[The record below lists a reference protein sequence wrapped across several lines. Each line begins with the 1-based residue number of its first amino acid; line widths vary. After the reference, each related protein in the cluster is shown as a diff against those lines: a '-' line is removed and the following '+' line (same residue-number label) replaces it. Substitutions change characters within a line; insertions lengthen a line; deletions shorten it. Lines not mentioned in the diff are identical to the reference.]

1 MAEGYIIE
9 KHPSGGKIHPTRRR
23 ADVYF
28 HSKDA
33 DDFASLARLDSVEFT
48 YGDLL
53 DDGGRRCAIDVRRIV
68 PEVPSPILRSPRLR
82 ARASV
87 VERFYDLRRQTIAR
101 RWEAGEISLEHRAAL
116 CVDVEYARLTRL
128 QKLTLHSNAGA
139 DNTTTPGDY
148 GQEEED
154 AMAMAGDR
162 QYGAVTRL
170 TDRGFGFIT
179 MSSARRSFF
188 FHATGVT
195 AGGSFDALAEGDAVS
210 FILESDDT
218 GRPRAVDV
226 RPLSDSDSANDSA
239 NGSANDSANGS
250 DGDDGENSYNGE
262 ASA

>member
-1 MAEGYIIE
+1 MPQGYVIE

-28 HSKDA
+28 HAGNA

-68 PEVPSPILRSPRLR
+68 PEVPSPLLRSPDLR
-82 ARASV
+82 ARADA

-116 CVDVEYARLTRL
+116 CVDVEYSRLTRL
-128 QKLTLHSNAGA
+128 QKLTAHATTGA
-139 DNTTTPGDY
+139 DTMTTTD
-148 GQEEED
+148 EEDD
-154 AMAMAGDR
+154 AMAMAEDR

-179 MSSARRSFF
+179 LNSTRRSLF
-188 FHATGVT
+188 FHASGV
-195 AGGSFDALAEGDAVS
+195 AEGGFDALTLHQPVS
-210 FILESDDT
+210 FMLASDDT

-226 RPLSDSDSANDSA
+226 RTVREGADEE
-239 NGSANDSANGS
+239 
-250 DGDDGENSYNGE
+250 DGDDNDGENSDNWE

>member
-1 MAEGYIIE
+1 MPDGYVVE
-9 KHPSGGKIHPTRRR
+9 KHANGGKIHPTRRR

-28 HSKDA
+28 HARDA
-33 DDFASLARLDSVEFT
+33 DDFASLDRLDSVEFT

-53 DDGGRRCAIDVRRIV
+53 DDGGRRCAIGVRRIV
-68 PEVPSPILRSPRLR
+68 PEVPSPILHSPRLR

-116 CVDVEYARLTRL
+116 CVDLEYARLTRL
-128 QKLTLHSNAGA
+128 LKLTLHSNAGA
-139 DNTTTPGDY
+139 ETTTTPREY
-148 GQEEED
+148 EEETT
-154 AMAMAGDR
+154 MAMAGDR

-179 MSSARRSFF
+179 VSPARRSFF
-188 FHATGVT
+188 FHASGV
-195 AGGSFDALAEGDAVS
+195 AEGGFDALTLHQPVS

-226 RPLSDSDSANDSA
+226 RTVREGAND
-239 NGSANDSANGS
+239 D
-250 DGDDGENSYNGE
+250 DGDDNDNDGENSYDWE

>member
-1 MAEGYIIE
+1 MPQGYIIE

-33 DDFASLARLDSVEFT
+33 EDFASLDRLDSVEFT

-53 DDGGRRCAIDVRRIV
+53 DDGGRRCAVDVRRIV
-68 PEVPSPILRSPRLR
+68 PEVPSPLLRSPDLR
-82 ARASV
+82 ARADA

-101 RWEAGEISLEHRAAL
+101 RWGAGEISLEHRAVL
-116 CVDVEYARLTRL
+116 CVDVEYSRLTRL
-128 QKLTLHSNAGA
+128 KKLTTHATTGA
-139 DNTTTPGDY
+139 DNTTTTD
-148 GQEEED
+148 EEED
-154 AMAMAGDR
+154 TTMAVAGDR

-179 MSSARRSFF
+179 VSNARRSFF

-195 AGGSFDALAEGDAVS
+195 TEGGFDALAEWEAVS

-226 RPLSDSDSANDSA
+226 RPLRDSDSANDSA
-239 NGSANDSANGS
+239 NDS
-250 DGDDGENSYNGE
+250 DGDDGENSYNWE

>member
-1 MAEGYIIE
+1 MPDGYVVE
-9 KHPSGGKIHPTRRR
+9 KHANGGKIHPTRRR

-28 HSKDA
+28 HACDA
-33 DDFASLARLDSVEFT
+33 DDFASLARLDTVEFT

-82 ARASV
+82 ARADA

-116 CVDVEYARLTRL
+116 CVDLEYARLTRL
-128 QKLTLHSNAGA
+128 RKLTSHATTSAE
-139 DNTTTPGDY
+139 TTTTTDDY

-154 AMAMAGDR
+154 AMAMTGDR

-179 MSSARRSFF
+179 VSPARRSFF
-188 FHATGVT
+188 FHASGV
-195 AGGSFDALAEGDAVS
+195 AEDGFDALTLHQPVS

-226 RPLSDSDSANDSA
+226 RTVREGADAE
-239 NGSANDSANGS
+239 
-250 DGDDGENSYNGE
+250 DGDDNDGEDSDNWE
-262 ASA
+262 ATA

>member
-1 MAEGYIIE
+1 MPDGYVIE

-28 HSKDA
+28 HARDA
-33 DDFASLARLDSVEFT
+33 SDFASLDRLDSVEFA

-53 DDGGRRCAIDVRRIV
+53 DDGDRRCAIDVRRIV
-68 PEVPSPILRSPRLR
+68 PEVPSPLLRSPDLR
-82 ARASV
+82 ARADT
-87 VERFYDLRRQTIAR
+87 VERFYDLRRQTITR

-128 QKLTLHSNAGA
+128 LKLTSHSNASA
-139 DNTTTPGDY
+139 DNTTTPD
-148 GQEEED
+148 EEEETT
-154 AMAMAGDR
+154 MAMAGDR

-179 MSSARRSFF
+179 VSPARRSFF
-188 FHATGVT
+188 FHASGV
-195 AGGSFDALAEGDAVS
+195 AEDGFDGLTLQQPVS
-210 FILESDDT
+210 FILASDDT

-226 RPLSDSDSANDSA
+226 RTVRDSDSDSD
-239 NGSANDSANGS
+239 D
-250 DGDDGENSYNGE
+250 DGDDNDGEHSYNEE

>member
-1 MAEGYIIE
+1 MPQGYIIE

-28 HSKDA
+28 HAGDA
-33 DDFASLARLDSVEFT
+33 GDFASLARLDTVEFA

-68 PEVPSPILRSPRLR
+68 PEVPSPLLRSPDLR
-82 ARASV
+82 ARADA

-128 QKLTLHSNAGA
+128 LKLTTHATTGA
-139 DNTTTPGDY
+139 DNTTTTD
-148 GQEEED
+148 EEED
-154 AMAMAGDR
+154 TTMAVAGDR

-179 MSSARRSFF
+179 VSNARRSFF

-195 AGGSFDALAEGDAVS
+195 TEGGFDALAEGEAVS

-226 RPLSDSDSANDSA
+226 RTVREGADEEDGDDKDGGNSDSDND
-239 NGSANDSANGS
+239 NVFDW
-250 DGDDGENSYNGE
+250 E

>member
-1 MAEGYIIE
+1 MAQGYIIE

-28 HSKDA
+28 HAGDA

-53 DDGGRRCAIDVRRIV
+53 DDGGRRCAIAVRRIV
-68 PEVPSPILRSPRLR
+68 PEVPSPILHSPRLR

-116 CVDVEYARLTRL
+116 CVDLEYARLTRL
-128 QKLTLHSNAGA
+128 QKLTLHSNAGTE
-139 DNTTTPGDY
+139 TTTPPREQ
-148 GQEEED
+148 GQYEED
-154 AMAMAGDR
+154 DAMPLAGDR

-179 MSSARRSFF
+179 VSSARRSFF

-195 AGGSFDALAEGDAVS
+195 TEGGFDALTLHQPVS

-226 RPLSDSDSANDSA
+226 RTVRAGAND
-239 NGSANDSANGS
+239 D
-250 DGDDGENSYNGE
+250 DGDDNDGEHSYNWE